1 MVSVCGCVFHDRHII
16 FICRPPNKGI
26 GLEPVATTESSSSPI
41 IDTMSSSSS
50 PTIDGLSSS
59 PEISLQTQ
67 LDYSRHG
74 HAVLRSFL
82 PTTLIQNLRSEL
94 VPYAAKHALSAWRQ
108 KVEVQLADSPEEYHR
123 NNVRSIVDNLTTAE
137 ECQELLES
145 FGIDPFD
152 GDLPFLQHF
161 NIWRSSSS
169 SSSSESGEEGSNTIN
184 NKTPTVRGLCLSPYL
199 AHAASILLDVPSVR
213 LYQDSLFHKRV
224 GDGWTPWHSDARM
237 SPFDTSK
244 MISFWIPLQN
254 VPLPEDGGTGLLFVD
269 GSHSDFALPF
279 WNGAEGNEYDRLEN
293 RYGDEAVRHH
303 MPLEVGSVTVHN
315 GWTLH
320 CADSAEFFN
329 EDGGGDRYALSITYV
344 DARAEVREDVVSS
357 HTTRDKSRMKD
368 GDDAA
373 AIAKGDN
380 EDVWSFRSWVG
391 EVQPR
396 TQFRNAQVPIVWP
409 INERECE

>member
-1 MVSVCGCVFHDRHII
+1 
-16 FICRPPNKGI
+16 
-26 GLEPVATTESSSSPI
+26 
-41 IDTMSSSSS
+41 
-50 PTIDGLSSS
+50 
-59 PEISLQTQ
+59 
-67 LDYSRHG
+67 
-74 HAVLRSFL
+74 
-82 PTTLIQNLRSEL
+82 
-94 VPYAAKHALSAWRQ
+94 
-108 KVEVQLADSPEEYHR
+108 
-123 NNVRSIVDNLTTAE
+123 
-137 ECQELLES
+137 
-145 FGIDPFD
+145 
-152 GDLPFLQHF
+152 
-161 NIWRSSSS
+161 
-169 SSSSESGEEGSNTIN
+169 
-184 NKTPTVRGLCLSPYL
+184 
-199 AHAASILLDVPSVR
+199 
-213 LYQDSLFHKRV
+213 
-224 GDGWTPWHSDARM
+224 M

-244 MISFWIPLQN
+244 MISFWVPLQN

-320 CADSAEFFN
+320 CADSAEFYN

-357 HTTRDKSRMKD
+357 HTTTDKSRKKD

-373 AIAKGDN
+373 AAKGDN

-409 INERECE
+409 INEREFE